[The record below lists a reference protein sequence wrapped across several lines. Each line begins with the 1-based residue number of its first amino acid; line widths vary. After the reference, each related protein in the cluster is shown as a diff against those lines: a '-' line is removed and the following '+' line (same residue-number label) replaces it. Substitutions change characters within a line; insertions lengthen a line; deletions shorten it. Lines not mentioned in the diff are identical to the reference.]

1 MKLYICGISGTA
13 MGALALLAKDAGHEV
28 SGSDLKE
35 GAVTNELKDAKI
47 EFKIG
52 KQDGE
57 FLQKKFD
64 EGKAEWFVYSSALP
78 KDNPELIL
86 AQKLGLKISKR
97 DELISKIQ
105 KDLRLKMIAVAGTH
119 GKTTTTSMIIY
130 ALSKLKIP
138 TSHLVGSTLTF
149 DKAGKY
155 EKFSRFL
162 IYEADEYDRNFL
174 HFCPFLS
181 VITTIDYDHPD
192 IYPTKADYDAAF
204 VKFMRQSKKV
214 IYKKPIDKRITISG
228 KVRKIDASLALS
240 AVLEIEKTLKIEQ
253 NEEEIIKILN
263 KFPGAGRRFEKLAD
277 GLYSDYA
284 HHPEE
289 IKSTI
294 EMAKEEAE
302 KLNKKGL
309 VVIYEPHQNV
319 RQHEVFDGYKSSF
332 LGADKIFW
340 LPTFLTREKPELSI
354 LQPRDF
360 ILSLENAEVA
370 EAADLNE
377 KLKKNIKK
385 YLKENYL
392 VLLMT
397 AGPADEW
404 LRDLAQNLK
413 VA

>member
-138 TSHLVGSTLTF
+138 ASHLVGSTLTF

-214 IYKKPIDKRITISG
+214 IYKNINFNL
-228 KVRKIDASLALS
+228 RKIFENLAY
-240 AVLEIEKTLKIEQ
+240 AIMEANVEGCKEEDETEKPNSKLRYENVSGRCK
-253 NEEEIIKILN
+253 EIIK
-263 KFPGAGRRFEKLAD
+263 KVQRFN
-277 GLYSDYA
+277 Y
-284 HHPEE
+284 
-289 IKSTI
+289 
-294 EMAKEEAE
+294 
-302 KLNKKGL
+302 
-309 VVIYEPHQNV
+309 QC
-319 RQHEVFDGYKSSF
+319 
-332 LGADKIFW
+332 
-340 LPTFLTREKPELSI
+340 LPVAVKDRKPSVNL
-354 LQPRDF
+354 
-360 ILSLENAEVA
+360 
-370 EAADLNE
+370 
-377 KLKKNIKK
+377 
-385 YLKENYL
+385 
-392 VLLMT
+392 
-397 AGPADEW
+397 
-404 LRDLAQNLK
+404 LK
-413 VA
+413 VKEKACS